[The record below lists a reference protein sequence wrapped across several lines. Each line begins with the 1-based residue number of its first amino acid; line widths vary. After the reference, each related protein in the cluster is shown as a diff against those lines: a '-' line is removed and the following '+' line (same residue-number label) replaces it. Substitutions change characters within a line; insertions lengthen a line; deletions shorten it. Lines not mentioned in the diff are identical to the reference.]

1 MDEKHATRDTRFPAS
16 TEMPLVH
23 FSIRQLL
30 LFMAGVSLIC
40 WILVSLEGYSAVVF
54 GIGVVLVGGHVLST
68 AIGSRLRAS
77 ADAMR
82 QWDRFHEP
90 ASAQSPGIATLRPQ
104 PTRPSQLQ
112 VRTACGR
119 LLWWFVGVAM
129 GGGAIVGG
137 GALHL
142 LAGPTVGWP
151 GMLIGALSAAMVVGW
166 AAFVVAGICGI
177 ARRSWRETVADSNK
191 LRG

>member
-1 MDEKHATRDTRFPAS
+1 MDEKHATRDAPFRPS
-16 TEMPLVH
+16 TELPLVH
-23 FSIRQLL
+23 FSIRQLM

-40 WILVSLEGYSAVVF
+40 WILVSLEGYSTVVF

-68 AIGSRLRAS
+68 VIGSRLRAS

-82 QWDRFHEP
+82 QWDRSHEP
-90 ASAQSPGIATLRPQ
+90 ASTQSSRIPTPRPQ

-119 LLWWFVGVAM
+119 LLWLFVGVAM

-137 GALHL
+137 GALQL

-166 AAFVVAGICGI
+166 AAFIVAGICGI
-177 ARRSWRETVADSNK
+177 ARRSWRETIADSNK